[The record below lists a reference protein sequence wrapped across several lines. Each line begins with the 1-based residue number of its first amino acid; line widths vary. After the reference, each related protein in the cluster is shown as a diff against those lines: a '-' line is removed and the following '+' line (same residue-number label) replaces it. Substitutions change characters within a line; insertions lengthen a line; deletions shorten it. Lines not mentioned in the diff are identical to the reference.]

1 MYMVDKFLPTKRL
14 KPSRYSFHDIRPVNK
29 TLNRWKSKFPSN
41 YASTLLHSFFF
52 RSRIP
57 HSAFT
62 SNNTSRT
69 DLHLFYLASIELC
82 ITAKLLLF
90 PDFLDSSLRDAD
102 TSRADLLLLDIEGL
116 VPSLSLTPFWATLCL
131 PTRPAIANTPVA
143 VFSPT
148 LTGPM
153 NFSTSALNLP

>member
-1 MYMVDKFLPTKRL
+1 MHQRYYIHSLFVHGFLT
-14 KPSRYSFHDIRPVNK
+14 
-29 TLNRWKSKFPSN
+29 
-41 YASTLLHSFFF
+41 
-52 RSRIP
+52 
-57 HSAFT
+57 
-62 SNNTSRT
+62 
-69 DLHLFYLASIELC
+69 LHLQVTTRHGQTCIFFYLASIELC